1 MSRCDVAADTI
12 NPTPAPRLEILDED
26 ECLEL
31 LSREPVGRLGLTA
44 SALPV
49 VLPVNF
55 TLVGR
60 SIVFASEPGLKLDAA
75 RQQTVAC
82 LEVDGYEVFGHTGW
96 SVLAT
101 GRLQEITDPERIAEA
116 KNLALSPWA
125 ISHPQCFIELNVELL
140 SGRRINRV

>member
-1 MSRCDVAADTI
+1 
-12 NPTPAPRLEILDED
+12 
-26 ECLEL
+26 
-31 LSREPVGRLGLTA
+31 
-44 SALPV
+44 

-75 RQQTVAC
+75 RQRTVAC

-101 GRLQEITDPERIAEA
+101 GRLQEITDPGRLAEA
-116 KNLALSPWA
+116 KQLAVSPWA
-125 ISHPQCFIELNVELL
+125 ISHPRFFVELDIELL
-140 SGRRINRV
+140 SGRRINRG